1 MNNGKIFRIAG
12 FIIIGIAVIGF
23 MTVAD
28 EFRHMG
34 ELIGVSGVLISG
46 FFLVVAGYKNSL
58 TRQFALQW
66 LPVGIGIWLII
77 GAVIDNMVTGLIGG
91 VLTGLII
98 AYFARPREI

>member
-1 MNNGKIFRIAG
+1 VSKTKIIRIAG

-28 EFRHMG
+28 EFHHMG

-46 FFLVVAGYKNSL
+46 IFLVVAGYKNSL
-58 TRQFALQW
+58 TRLFALQW
-66 LPVGIGIWLII
+66 VPVGIGIGLIT
-77 GAVIDNMVTGLIGG
+77 GAAIDNMLIGLIGG
-91 VLTGLII
+91 ILTGLII

>member
-1 MNNGKIFRIAG
+1 MSKTKIIRIAG

-28 EFRHMG
+28 EFHHMG

-46 FFLVVAGYKNSL
+46 IFLVVAGYKNSL
-58 TRQFALQW
+58 TRLFALQW
-66 LPVGIGIWLII
+66 VPVGIGIGLIT
-77 GAVIDNMVTGLIGG
+77 GAAIDNMLIGLIGG
-91 VLTGLII
+91 ILTGLII

>member
-1 MNNGKIFRIAG
+1 
-12 FIIIGIAVIGF
+12 

-34 ELIGVSGVLISG
+34 EIIGVSVVLVSG
-46 FFLVVAGYKNSL
+46 IFLVAAGYQNSL
-58 TRQFALQW
+58 TRIFALQW
-66 LPVGIGIWLII
+66 LPVGIGIGLLL
-77 GAVIDNMVTGLIGG
+77 GAVIDNMVSGLIGG